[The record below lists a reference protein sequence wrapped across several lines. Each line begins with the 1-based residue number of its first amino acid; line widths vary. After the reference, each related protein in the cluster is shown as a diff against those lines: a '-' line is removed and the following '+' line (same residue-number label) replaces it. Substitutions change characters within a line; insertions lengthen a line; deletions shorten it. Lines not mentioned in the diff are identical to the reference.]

1 MHKSILAG
9 LMVAAAALS
18 LGSGPGSTPAPIPTG
33 SRCIEVKPICD
44 PGKHPICICES
55 DISLDCHWIC
65 ASPGVR

>member
-1 MHKSILAG
+1 MRRSISAALS
-9 LMVAAAALS
+9 VAAAAILA
-18 LGSGPGSTPAPIPTG
+18 GTAPTPTTEPTPTG

-65 ASPGVR
+65 ASEG